1 MANKPNT
8 PYFSL
13 TSKDAKI
20 YLTEIKRFNK
30 SSHLQITITTS
41 DNKEATI
48 TLDENQV
55 DELRRKIIY

>member
-13 TSKDAKI
+13 TSKDGKI
-20 YLTEIKRFNK
+20 YLTEIERFNK